1 MSLLVF
7 GHVGSGKDLRINPL
21 YVPRERR
28 EKIVRLFLYKN
39 KDGKSHYCTVTNM
52 PGLVSRQVRNHH
64 GGGTHICDY
73 SLNHVGRQ
81 DLLSKH
87 EESCSKYKAVKTEY
101 PKPGEN
107 IQKFKNIQN
116 CLACPIKFFFDTE
129 SILKHIDETRG
140 KTKLSQRHVMSAF
153 CLYPVSCVEG
163 FSMEPITY
171 VAKDE
176 HDEVDRVLVE
186 KMVETAKNVYENFT
200 IPAKMIFDE
209 DARKLHES
217 ATVCFA
223 CGKEFDDDK
232 VRDHCHFTGRYRGAL
247 HSKCNLKIG
256 GKTLIIPVLAHN
268 NSGYDSHMFVKR
280 LSDTKGRVSCIAE
293 NEEKYITFSKNI
305 LVDVV
310 GEETWWTLSEADR
323 YW

>member
-1 MSLLVF
+1 
-7 GHVGSGKDLRINPL
+7 
-21 YVPRERR
+21 
-28 EKIVRLFLYKN
+28 
-39 KDGKSHYCTVTNM
+39 
-52 PGLVSRQVRNHH
+52 
-64 GGGTHICDY
+64 
-73 SLNHVGRQ
+73 
-81 DLLSKH
+81 
-87 EESCSKYKAVKTEY
+87 
-101 PKPGEN
+101 
-107 IQKFKNIQN
+107 
-116 CLACPIKFFFDTE
+116 
-129 SILKHIDETRG
+129 
-140 KTKLSQRHVMSAF
+140 
-153 CLYPVSCVEG
+153 
-163 FSMEPITY
+163 MEPITY

-186 KMVETAKNVYENFT
+186 KMAETAKNVYENFT
-200 IPAKMIFDE
+200 IPATKIFDE

-256 GKTLIIPVLAHN
+256 GKTSIIPVLAHN

-310 GEETWWTLSEADR
+310 GEETWWMLSEADR